1 MVEVMNKLSQP
12 LIINLNDG
20 TSLHMLAKAR
30 EEITS
35 EQFQSEEVK
44 AQIANKNLIV
54 LRIN

>member
-20 TSLHMLAKAR
+20 KSLHLLAKAR
-30 EEITS
+30 AEITS

>member
-1 MVEVMNKLSQP
+1 MVEIMNRLSQP

-20 TSLHMLAKAR
+20 TSKHLLAKAR
-30 EEITS
+30 EEITL
-35 EQFQSEEVK
+35 EQFKSEEIQ

>member
-1 MVEVMNKLSQP
+1 MNKLSQP

-20 TSLHMLAKAR
+20 KSLHLLAKAR
-30 EEITS
+30 AEITS